1 MGIDVSGVDILG
13 VDIWELTFWEEPYFP
28 SLHQGTSTSQL
39 VYMNEPQQKV
49 TSIKAP
55 EPSSSIYVVGEL
67 KMTLL
72 S

>member
-1 MGIDVSGVDILG
+1 MGIDVLGVDILG
-13 VDIWELTFWEEPYFP
+13 VDILGVDIKEPYFL

-39 VYMNEPQQKV
+39 LYMNELQQKV

-55 EPSSSIYVVGEL
+55 EPSSSIYVLGEL